1 MHILINLLNFRPGRI
16 GGTETYLRELVAHL
30 PAAARGER
38 ITLLTSRDVAGE
50 FDDSPL
56 EVAHVPQ
63 TTGQICGLRFLE
75 AAAAGFHARS
85 IENAIEQL
93 EPDVVLFPQQSMFPK
108 RVSRPSVLVV
118 HDLYHL
124 HCPQHLS
131 AAQRWFRKRSYP
143 AAMAAADRLIAVSEF
158 TRKAVVDNFPRTP
171 QSVSV
176 VPHGVRTFA
185 PHEIL
190 PPEGISRPYL
200 YYPASTLP
208 HKNHSQLFRTIGR
221 LKAQG
226 RFPYRLILT
235 GARTRHWKQ
244 LERLRRDL
252 ALEETIIHLGY
263 VPYREVL
270 RLVRGAECV
279 VFPSEF
285 EGFGIP
291 VVEAASLERKVI
303 TSRLEVFEEIGVP
316 GNYRIDFGD
325 ADAFASALADRS
337 PAKLVRSPIT
347 WDQCASATLGVLR
360 ETANSIRTLPMLVS
374 DAGTDEP
381 ARTIRRAA

>member
-56 EVAHVPQ
+56 EVAQVPQ
-63 TTGQICGLRFLE
+63 TTRQICGLRFLE
-75 AAAAGFHARS
+75 AAAAGFHARA
-85 IENAIEQL
+85 IENAIEHL

-108 RVSRPSVLVV
+108 RVCRPSVLVV

-124 HCPQHLS
+124 HCPQYLS
-131 AAQRWFRKRSYP
+131 AAQRWFRRRSYP

-158 TRKAVVDNFPRTP
+158 TRQAVVNNFPCAP
-171 QSVSV
+171 ESVCV

-190 PPEGISRPYL
+190 PPEGVSRPYL
-200 YYPASTLP
+200 YYPAATLP
-208 HKNHSQLFRTIGR
+208 HKNHAQLFRTIGR
-221 LKAQG
+221 LKEQG
-226 RFPYRLILT
+226 RFPYELILT
-235 GARTRHWKQ
+235 GAKTHHWKSLAQ
-244 LERLRRDL
+244 LRRHL
-252 ALEETIIHLGY
+252 KLEETIVHRGY
-263 VPYREVL
+263 VSYPEVL
-270 RLVRGAECV
+270 RLMRGAECV

-291 VVEAASLERKVI
+291 VIEAASLERKVI

-337 PAKLVRSPIT
+337 PAHLVRSPIT
-347 WDQCASATLGVLR
+347 WAQCASATLGILR
-360 ETANSIRTLPMLVS
+360 ETANSARTLPMQAPG
-374 DAGTDEP
+374 AGSEGTP
-381 ARTIRRAA
+381 RKYRRAA